1 MPLFRSRE
9 LAFAVAGLSF
19 VAALSAA
26 TTILS
31 PPASDALPPGSS
43 LSKGPAG
50 SAAAYRTLQSLGY
63 DVRRSFEPMASLQ
76 ANAASTIVILA
87 NPQRDASV
95 GDRRAVQSLISA
107 GATVLA
113 TGCRAGS
120 FFADGATFD
129 ARNDVPQSYS
139 SLRPS
144 PLSAG
149 AQTISMKA
157 GCLRP
162 DLSSRFLPLYGIGD
176 LSVVGVWRTGNGAA
190 IWWAGNTPL
199 ENSAVDRSGH
209 LELLLNAT
217 GAPGKTILWDEFY
230 HGQQR
235 SLYSYARH
243 TPLPWLFAQLAVVGL
258 VAAAM
263 YARRQAPIVE
273 RTVDAR
279 VSPLEFVET
288 MGGLYARA
296 DTAADAV
303 ATARARLTRLLA
315 DATGIAATAG
325 NEQLAGAAAARLRLA
340 RAEVAAVLAAA
351 EDGSRPGAMGPGEAL
366 SLVRRM
372 QTIAAAVDR
381 AGGRT

>member
-1 MPLFRSRE
+1 
-9 LAFAVAGLSF
+9 LSF
-19 VAALSAA
+19 VAALSAI

-31 PPASDALPPGSS
+31 PPASDTLPPGSS

-50 SAAAYRTLQSLGY
+50 SAAAFRTLQALGY
-63 DVRRSFEPMASLQ
+63 DVRRSFEPMANLQ
-76 ANAASTIVILA
+76 VNAASTVVILA
-87 NPQRDASV
+87 DPRQDASV
-95 GDRRAVQSLISA
+95 GDRRAVQSMIAA

-113 TGCRAGS
+113 AGCHAGS
-120 FFADGATFD
+120 FFADGGTADTRDQLPRSF
-129 ARNDVPQSYS
+129 S

-144 PLSAG
+144 PLTAG

-162 DLSSRFLPLYGIGD
+162 DLLRRFLPLYGSEEK
-176 LSVVGVWRTGNGAA
+176 SVVAVSRVGNGTA
-190 IWWAGNTPL
+190 IWWAGATPI

-209 LELLLNAT
+209 LELLLNVV
-217 GAPGKTILWDEFY
+217 GPPGKTILWDEFY

-235 SLYSYARH
+235 SVYSYARH
-243 TPLPWLFAQLAVVGL
+243 TPLPWLFAQLAVVGI

-296 DTAADAV
+296 DTAADVV
-303 ATARARLTRLLA
+303 ATARARLKRLLA
-315 DATGIAATAG
+315 DATGIAPSAD
-325 NEQLAGAAAARLRLA
+325 NEQFANAAASRLRVD
-340 RAEVAAVLAAA
+340 RAELAAVLAAA
-351 EDGSRPGAMGPGEAL
+351 DDGARPGAVVPGEAL

>member
-1 MPLFRSRE
+1 VPLIRSRE
-9 LAFAVAGLSF
+9 VAFAVAGLSF
-19 VAALSAA
+19 VAVLSAA

-31 PPASDALPPGSS
+31 PPVSESLPPGSS

-50 SAAAYRTLQSLGY
+50 SAAAYRTLQALGY

-76 ANAASTIVILA
+76 VIPASTVVILA
-87 NPQRDASV
+87 NPQRLASV
-95 GDRRAVQSLISA
+95 GDRRALQSMISA

-113 TGCRAGS
+113 TGCFAGS
-120 FFADGATFD
+120 FYSDGPPVAGPEE
-129 ARNDVPQSYS
+129 AAQSFS

-144 PLSAG
+144 PLAAG
-149 AQTISMKA
+149 AQTISMKG

-162 DLSSRFLPLYGIGD
+162 DLSSRFLPLYGAGD
-176 LSVVGVWRTGNGAA
+176 TSVVGVWRMGNGAA

-209 LELLLNAT
+209 LELLLNAA

-243 TPLPWLFAQLAVVGL
+243 TPLPWLFAQLALVGV

-263 YARRQAPIVE
+263 YARRQTPVFE
-273 RTVDAR
+273 RTPEPR

-303 ATARARLTRLLA
+303 ATARARLKRLIA
-315 DATGIAATAG
+315 DATGMTTAAG
-325 NEQLAGAAAARLRLA
+325 NDLLAAGAAARLRVDATEL
-340 RAEVAAVLAAA
+340 AAVLAAA
-351 EDGSRPGAMGPGEAL
+351 DDGSRHGAIVPAEAL

-372 QTIAAAVDR
+372 QTIAASVDR